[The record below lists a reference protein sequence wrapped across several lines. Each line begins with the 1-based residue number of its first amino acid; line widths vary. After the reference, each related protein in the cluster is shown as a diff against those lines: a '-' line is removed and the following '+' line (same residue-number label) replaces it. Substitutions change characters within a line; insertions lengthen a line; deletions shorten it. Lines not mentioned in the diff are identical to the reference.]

1 MTHLLR
7 AEIVMNVGTDIMN
20 VERRLLTHNE
30 DVSQVIDVVP
40 GIDAANH

>member
-20 VERRLLTHNE
+20 VERLLTHNE

-40 GIDAANH
+40 RIDAANH

>member
-20 VERRLLTHNE
+20 VERLLTHNE
-30 DVSQVIDVVP
+30 DVSQVIDVVS